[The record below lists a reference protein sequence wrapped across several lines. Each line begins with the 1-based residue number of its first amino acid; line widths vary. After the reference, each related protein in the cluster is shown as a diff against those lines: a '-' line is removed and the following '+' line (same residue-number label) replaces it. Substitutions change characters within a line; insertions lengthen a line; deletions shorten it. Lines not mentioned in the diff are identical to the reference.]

1 MNLNFSRRLFHLCV
15 RSKNGSVKHD
25 QVSHFL
31 NKDHSSLLIL
41 NIRNNNHKLRSTMKI
56 ICKQVRAERER
67 FRKRRKGLFKKANE
81 LSILC
86 HADLYLVIYQNG
98 SYNIFN
104 STKRKGWLSSEN
116 DLIRELCRM
125 RI

>member
-1 MNLNFSRRLFHLCV
+1 MDLNFSRRLFHLCV
-15 RSKNGSVKHD
+15 RSKNGSVEHD

-31 NKDHSSLLIL
+31 NKDHLSLLIL
-41 NIRNNNHKLRSTMKI
+41 NILDNNHKLRLTMKI

-67 FRKRRKGLFKKANE
+67 FRKRRKGLFKKADE

-86 HADLYLVIYQNG
+86 HADLYLVIYQGG
-98 SYNIFN
+98 SYYTYS
-104 STKRKGWLSSEN
+104 STKRQGWPPSEN
-116 DLIRELCRM
+116 DLVRELCRM